1 MVDIVGYFPA
11 TLAVDS
17 VTGVRLR
24 NAEAQ
29 VFAMTD
35 TAFATP
41 LAITDMA
48 DVPLTGNKI
57 TSNSDGI
64 YPEFKPPAGVS
75 QVIVKSGTAL
85 TPMTSIS
92 AQASAATAA
101 ASSAQEA
108 AGSASTSALEAA
120 KSAGD
125 AAVAAAA
132 ARFGYVDNGD
142 GTLTLTAASIVDNGD
157 GTLSFGG

>member
-17 VTGVRLR
+17 ATGTRLR

-29 VFAMTD
+29 VYAMTD

-48 DVPLTGNKI
+48 DVPFSGNKL

-64 YPEFKPPAGVS
+64 YPEFKPPAGVT
-75 QVIVKSGTAL
+75 QVLVKSGQAL
-85 TPMTSIS
+85 TPMTSIGS
-92 AQASAATAA
+92 YAMA
-101 ASSAQEA
+101 ASQS
-108 AGSASTSALEAA
+108 AGSAAESALAA
-120 KSAGD
+120 SGAAD
-125 AAVAAAA
+125 TASQAAVTAVATVG
-132 ARFGYVDNGD
+132 RVVDEAGMIQPGKRLVAIVNSDGD
-142 GTLTLTAASIVDNGD
+142 ISNLIIEEA
-157 GTLSFGG
+157 